1 MVQYS
6 ELVGRSV
13 VVTGS
18 AGGIG
23 EVAARAFYDQGAYVF
38 LLDIDSIKIEQIAS
52 ELGDRAFAKPEPIV
66 LIVIGD
72 YFSKALQLAKVFR
85 EKGNVCEILYKTNPG
100 KAFKDADKLGA
111 RFAIIIGEE
120 EIKNN
125 TIKVKDLSLPQD
137 HPQKE
142 RTMKNSQVLEVLCAE
157 HA

>member
-52 ELGDRAFAKPEPIV
+52 ELGDRAFAKPVDLTDPLAVKATFASIFMASHGLDI
-66 LIVIGD
+66 LINCAGG
-72 YFSKALQLAKVFR
+72 YSKLQSIEEMDLAEWDQTIALNLRSVFL
-85 EKGNVCEILYKTNPG
+85 CCQAAIPG
-100 KAFKDADKLGA
+100 
-111 RFAIIIGEE
+111 
-120 EIKNN
+120 
-125 TIKVKDLSLPQD
+125 
-137 HPQKE
+137 
-142 RTMKNSQVLEVLCAE
+142 
-157 HA
+157 